1 MSETLVDVL
10 LCRPSSD
17 SLGILIA
24 GGILDR
30 IGRGRLIGVV
40 ASLFNIVF
48 GVFNLFGE
56 GGQEVGAETVF
67 FAAYSVGPEVIDCTS
82 FPPDIGRCRVV
93 VFDVHL
99 LNISCSSITN
109 STSVMESRAKSINF
123 RLEATVKE
131 SLG

>member
-24 GGILDR
+24 GGMLDR
-30 IGRGRLIGVV
+30 IGRERLVGVV
-40 ASLFNIVF
+40 ASLFDMVF
-48 GVFNLFGE
+48 GVFSLLGE
-56 GGQEVGAETVF
+56 GGEEVGGEAVF
-67 FAAYSVGPEVIDCTS
+67 FTLCPVGPEVIDCAS
-82 FPPDIGRCRVV
+82 FSFDIGRCRV

-99 LNISCSSITN
+99 LNISCSSITS
-109 STSVMESRAKSINF
+109 STSVIESRAKSINF